1 MKGHR
6 PSRRATRRADAALL
20 AALAPAA
27 ILYVLPLLWMIST
40 SLRGEG
46 TILARPADL
55 WPAHPTLANY
65 RDVLESGPMG
75 RYFANSVLVAAAVV
89 AGNVFLAPAAAMV
102 LARRSFRGKALVAF
116 TVAATL
122 MVPRQVTMVPL
133 YLMMARTGMLDS
145 YAALILPFLIDAF
158 SVVFL
163 AQYLRSVPRSLDDA
177 ARVDG
182 AGDWQILRRV
192 FFPLLRPALA
202 VVAINT
208 FLTNWNSFLYPL
220 ILTSR
225 DEMRTLPV
233 GLALY
238 AQGPHSVDWGHL
250 MAGASLGALP
260 TLAVFLLFQR
270 QIVAGLTQGALKG

>member
-1 MKGHR
+1 MSPG
-6 PSRRATRRADAALL
+6 RAPRGRRRADAAILALL
-20 AALAPAA
+20 VPAA
-27 ILYVLPLLWMIST
+27 FLYLLPLCWMLST

-55 WPAHPTLANY
+55 WPSHPTLANY
-65 RDVLESGPMG
+65 RDVLASGPMG
-75 RYFANSVLVAAAVV
+75 RYFANSALVGAAVV
-89 AGNVFLAPAAAMV
+89 AGNVFLAPAVAMM

-133 YLMMARTGMLDS
+133 YLLMARGGLLDS
-145 YAALILPFLIDAF
+145 YGALILPFLIDAF
-158 SVVFL
+158 SILFL
-163 AQYLRSVPRSLDDA
+163 AQYLRAVPRSLDDA

-182 AGDWQILRRV
+182 AGDWQILRRIL
-192 FFPLLRPALA
+192 FPLLRPALA

-250 MAGASLGALP
+250 MAGASVAALP
-260 TLAVFLLFQR
+260 TLLLFLLFQR